1 MADTWI
7 SVPIDTDE
15 QALYDDAVA
24 TLRALKPGWEP
35 AEGNLDAWI
44 LRAAARLASELRDV
58 AADVPAAI
66 LRTYGREVFQLPA
79 LEPAR
84 ATVATTWTAADALGH
99 TVPAGAQFTLRDAAG
114 AQQAFRV
121 QSAAVIPAAST
132 SVAGVLA
139 EAVIPGLAADGLSG
153 TPEPVDALAWLAGI
167 TLDEPATSGGSD
179 GETDDAYLGRLS
191 ALLLIQSDV
200 PILPADFEILALT
213 IPGVARARAADLF
226 DPAALASL
234 AAHTFEAGT
243 TGWSGGASSPFNAA
257 ATISQVATAPHGG
270 TSHLRI
276 QTAGSVANEGAA
288 WTPSVAATAGRTVR
302 FGAWLR
308 TATGTAAVK
317 IRIGAAGDYAE
328 ASCALTTSYQRF
340 TVDWVPNADQASI
353 KASVSIDGTAAK
365 DLYADDASLDQV
377 GAYGVERAIT
387 VFVTDEAGANCS
399 SGVKAQAD
407 ALLQARREANFL
419 VTVADPGRR
428 TVDVAFT
435 AKALAGYDHATV
447 QAAAESAVA
456 EYLSPAGW
464 GSQVV
469 QGQPPWAE
477 MTHVRWLEIAS
488 VINAV
493 EGINYVV
500 TSSLL
505 VNGGTADIALPAPAG
520 LPAAGTIAGT
530 IT

>member
-1 MADTWI
+1 MPDAWI

-15 QALYDDAVA
+15 QALYDDAAA

-35 AEGNLDAWI
+35 AEGSLDTWI
-44 LRAAARLASELRDV
+44 LRAASRLASELRDV

-66 LRTYGREVFQLPA
+66 LRTYGQQVFQLPA

-114 AQQAFRV
+114 ARQAFRT
-121 QSAAVIPAAST
+121 QSAAVIPAAET
-132 SVAGVLA
+132 AVAGVLA
-139 EAVIPGLAADGLSG
+139 EAVTPGLAADGLAG
-153 TPEPVDALAWLAGI
+153 TPEPVDSLDWLASI
-167 TLDEPATSGGSD
+167 ALDEPSTSGGSD
-179 GETDDAYLGRLS
+179 GETDEEYLARLS
-191 ALLLIQSDV
+191 ALLRIQSDV

-213 IPGVARARAADLF
+213 VPGVARARAADLF

-243 TGWSGGASSPFNAA
+243 AGWSGAASSPFCAG
-257 ATISQVATAPHGG
+257 ATITQAATAPHAG

-288 WTPSVAATAGRTVR
+288 WTPSVAASAGRTVR

-308 TATGTAAVK
+308 AASGTAAVK
-317 IRIGAAGDYAE
+317 VRLGVAGDYAE
-328 ASCALTTSYQRF
+328 ASAALTTSYQHF
-340 TVDWVPNADQASI
+340 TVDWVPNSDQASI
-353 KASVSIDGTAAK
+353 KASISIDGTAAK
-365 DLYADDASLDQV
+365 DLYADDAAIDQV
-377 GAYGVERAIT
+377 GAYGVERAIAL
-387 VFVTDEAGANCS
+387 FVTDAAGANCS
-399 SGVKAQAD
+399 GGVKAAAD
-407 ALLQARREANFL
+407 ALAQSRREANFL

-428 TVDVAFT
+428 TIDVAFT
-435 AKALAGYDHATV
+435 AKALAGYDHAAV

-464 GSQVV
+464 GAQTV

-500 TSSLL
+500 TASLL